1 MAIITLST
9 VTFSGGTELASR
21 ISEKL
26 GYKLV
31 TRENII
37 EKTGH
42 YGMSRNRL
50 ERARRRAVGILGRMD
65 LEWNHYLVYVRA
77 ALSKEIE
84 QGSLVYLGD
93 DGRASLRDFP
103 NVINVRVVAD
113 MEYRMDSLIKRTD
126 YGINQRKAKRLIE
139 KCDDKR
145 DRWERTFYEEDKQD
159 HSQFDLVI
167 KPGLMS
173 ITDACE
179 LIRATVEQPQFQ
191 TTPKSLDTIER
202 LTVAAE
208 LRARIAMDPDVV
220 DDDVEIEVRDR
231 LIVITGSVA
240 SNQDLEAIR
249 GLLN

>member
-9 VTFSGGTELASR
+9 ETFSGGRELAGR
-21 ISEKL
+21 LSERL

-31 TRENII
+31 SRENII

-50 ERARRRAVGILGRMD
+50 ERARRRSVGIIGRMD

-84 QGSLVYLGD
+84 QGCLVCLGE
-93 DGRASLRDFP
+93 DGRASLGDFP
-103 NVINVRVVAD
+103 NVLNVRVVAD
-113 MEYRMDSLIKRTD
+113 MEHRMDNLIKRTD
-126 YGINQRKAKRLIE
+126 YGINQKRAKRLIE
-139 KCDDKR
+139 KIDGKR
-145 DRWERTFYEEDKQD
+145 DRWRMTLYEEDWQN
-159 HSQFDLVI
+159 HSESDLVI
-167 KPGLMS
+167 DPGLMS
-173 ITDACE
+173 ISDACE

-220 DDDVEIEVRDR
+220 DDDVEIEVRDGV
-231 LIVITGSVA
+231 IVLTGSVA
-240 SNQDLEAIR
+240 STQDLEALK